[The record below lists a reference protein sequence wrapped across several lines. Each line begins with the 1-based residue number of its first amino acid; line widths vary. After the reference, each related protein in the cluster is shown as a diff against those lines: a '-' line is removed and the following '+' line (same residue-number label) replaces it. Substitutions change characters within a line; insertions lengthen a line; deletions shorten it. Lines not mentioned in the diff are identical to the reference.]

1 MFGQCGEPVVENQF
15 FGKRYGMYQ
24 VDGIETLSDFRLFEN
39 GKEGGDAGAGAEHHQ
54 ILAVGEAFRQEEAGG
69 IFIEQD
75 GVALLHFGETGRHGA
90 VLDEYGKIFERVCIF
105 CGNDGVGTPN
115 KAFPFVETESGELSR
130 FKTVGFG
137 TADGES
143 DQFRRVVFDPQNL
156 FFSEF
161 CFGRGCHVVVLEC
174 VCRDYSQFGCFFFC
188 LTLLD
193 FMKKL
198 DLTVFIIILFGTLP
212 KIDYRLGSN
221 DDG

>member
-1 MFGQCGEPVVENQF
+1 MRFPLKPEGLAARVVTGTKRNECPYSPTRGCSVNAASRSLKINSS
-15 FGKRYGMYQ
+15 GK
-24 VDGIETLSDFRLFEN
+24 DGIETLPDFGLFEN

-54 ILAVGEAFRQEEAGG
+54 IRAVGEAFGQEEAGG

-90 VLDEYGKIFERVCIF
+90 VLDEYGKIFERVGIF

-115 KAFPFVETESGELSR
+115 KAFTFVETESGELSG

-143 DQFRRVVFDPQNL
+143 DEFRRVVFDPQNL
-156 FFSEF
+156 FFGEF

-174 VCRDYSQFGCFFFC
+174 ICRDYSQFGCFF
-188 LTLLD
+188 
-193 FMKKL
+193 
-198 DLTVFIIILFGTLP
+198 P
-212 KIDYRLGSN
+212 H
-221 DDG
+221 